1 MVIENT
7 ASGSLVSLEGIGG
20 KKNEGGTYDV
30 QSTELLLPFA
40 SLRTSVNNAGSK
52 IQNRG
57 AKLAVGGSLV
67 DTPVHTRR
75 GGAGD
80 GSM

>member
-1 MVIENT
+1 MLIENA

-20 KKNEGGTYDV
+20 KKNERGTYDV

-52 IQNRG
+52 I
-57 AKLAVGGSLV
+57 
-67 DTPVHTRR
+67 
-75 GGAGD
+75 
-80 GSM
+80 